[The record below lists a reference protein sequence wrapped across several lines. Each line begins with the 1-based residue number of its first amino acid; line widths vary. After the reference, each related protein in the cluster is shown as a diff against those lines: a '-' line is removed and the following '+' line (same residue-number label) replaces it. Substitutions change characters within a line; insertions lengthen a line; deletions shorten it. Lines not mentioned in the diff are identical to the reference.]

1 MPGRQRGPRLPRAW
15 RRPWG
20 SVSLARAVEGVV
32 VGLRLV
38 LAVVVVTDEIDATLD
53 VRRIGSI
60 PSRVG
65 FVLSVCCRLL
75 LVGVR
80 SAGAAKGRV
89 GVVDAAVDDSDLDAL
104 SGVASGPT
112 GSLPYLRDAEGGHTG
127 SVAALIHGD
136 GVHGLHPGHG
146 PERFQLVV
154 VDGHAHPIEGGL
166 HLPLDLSTLGLDGL
180 GDLSLVT
187 LQFAFYVLLLGLA
200 ERPSVFASVTAT
212 GSPWSS
218 TMTVLL
224 LWDSKNSCAASGLI
238 SPSGAGTARPP
249 MPLSPP
255 VSSAVATDTGRT
267 SVRTPAVASS
277 FLLRK
282 VLPFLVRGTRT
293 GPRRLP
299 SLPPISVSPVRMGKQ
314 RRIAH

>member
-1 MPGRQRGPRLPRAW
+1 MECTAFTPG
-15 RRPWG
+15 
-20 SVSLARAVEGVV
+20 
-32 VGLRLV
+32 
-38 LAVVVVTDEIDATLD
+38 T
-53 VRRIGSI
+53 
-60 PSRVG
+60 
-65 FVLSVCCRLL
+65 
-75 LVGVR
+75 
-80 SAGAAKGRV
+80 
-89 GVVDAAVDDSDLDAL
+89 
-104 SGVASGPT
+104 
-112 GSLPYLRDAEGGHTG
+112 
-127 SVAALIHGD
+127 
-136 GVHGLHPGHG
+136 
-146 PERFQLVV
+146 
-154 VDGHAHPIEGGL
+154 
-166 HLPLDLSTLGLDGL
+166 DLSDSSSL
-180 GDLSLVT
+180 LSMVT
-187 LQFAFYVLLLGLA
+187 RIPLKADCICPSTCPPLASMALATCPWSLSSLLSMSFSWASLSD
-200 ERPSVFASVTAT
+200 PSVFASVTAT